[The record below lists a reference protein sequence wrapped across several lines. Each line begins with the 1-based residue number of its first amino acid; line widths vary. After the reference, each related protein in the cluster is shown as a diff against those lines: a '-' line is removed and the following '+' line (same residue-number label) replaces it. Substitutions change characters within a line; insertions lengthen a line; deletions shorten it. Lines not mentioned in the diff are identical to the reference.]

1 MSHSPHHKSLLWLC
15 IFLLGCL
22 LSRCQTPNAPT
33 EQLSRPT
40 QHRNNSFY
48 YWQSVWKLS
57 DESRRYLVSQNVEH
71 LYLKLFDVAWNPEQ
85 QQAIPMAPLIVQDT
99 VPQQWHVIPT
109 IFITNE
115 AIEQTLEAD
124 IPLLAQKISQKIQ
137 TMVQTN
143 AWKVAQWQ
151 FDCDWTNRTQTR
163 YFSLLQHIRQN
174 ITSIDTTLRLSA
186 TIRLHQVK
194 YVQETG
200 IPPVERRMLMVYNT
214 DDVQNL
220 QTENAI
226 LRYKTVQRY
235 TSKLAQYPLPLD
247 VALPI
252 FSWAVMFR
260 NGGFRQIIGQITLN
274 DLTQQTEI
282 FHRIGKNRFKV
293 QKNAQWKGVYLLQN
307 DHIRLDQSTTS
318 EVLQTAYHIAT
329 YNRADSLTVALFHF
343 APDVI
348 QQFGQ
353 DNIAAIW
360 QTWKTQ

>member
-1 MSHSPHHKSLLWLC
+1 MSYPTYHKGVLWLC
-15 IFLLGCL
+15 IFLSGCL
-22 LSRCQTPNAPT
+22 SHCQMPDTPT
-33 EQLSRPT
+33 EQRSRPT

-57 DESRRYLVSQNVEH
+57 DSSRRYLESQNIEH

-85 QQAIPMAPLIVQDT
+85 QQAIPLAPLIVQNPIP
-99 VPQQWHVIPT
+99 PQWQVIPT
-109 IFITNE
+109 VFITNE
-115 AIEQTLEAD
+115 AIEQTSEAD

-137 TMVQTN
+137 TMVQAN

-151 FDCDWTNRTQTR
+151 FDCDWTNSTQTR

-174 ITSIDTTLRLSA
+174 TASIDTALRLSA

-194 YVQETG
+194 YVQDTG
-200 IPPVERRMLMVYNT
+200 VPPVDRGMLMVYNT
-214 DDVQNL
+214 DDVQNM

-226 LRYKTVQRY
+226 LQHKTVQRY
-235 TSKLAQYPLPLD
+235 TSKLSQYPLPLD

-252 FSWAVMFR
+252 FSWAVVFR
-260 NGGFRQIIGQITLN
+260 NGGFRQIINQITLN
-274 DLTQQTEI
+274 DLTRQTKL
-282 FHRIGKNRFKV
+282 FRRIGNNRFKV
-293 QKNAQWKGVYLLQN
+293 QKNAQWKGVFLLPN
-307 DHIRLDQSTTS
+307 DQLRLDQSTAD

-329 YNRADSLTVALFHF
+329 HNRADSLTIALFHF
-343 APDVI
+343 APDAI

-353 DNIAAIW
+353 DNITAIW